1 LQIVDWRLAI
11 VDWKLWCRILQIRK
25 LHAEISRGYNTVM
38 RQLIGVGA
46 CFIAAL
52 VLTGVV
58 SAQYAGWT
66 VPPTAKDEKSPLKPS
81 ADLVKRGRAVFT
93 ANCQKCHG
101 PEAKGDGPDSD
112 PRSPAADLTDEFR
125 YDLNPE
131 GVLYHKIFDGHPPE
145 MPAFKSQLSRDQIWQ
160 VVEYLKSI
168 RKKQ

>member
-1 LQIVDWRLAI
+1 MKNPIAL
-11 VDWKLWCRILQIRK
+11 
-25 LHAEISRGYNTVM
+25 
-38 RQLIGVGA
+38 GA
-46 CFIAAL
+46 CFLAAL
-52 VLTGVV
+52 LFTGIA

-81 ADLVKRGRAVFT
+81 PDNAKRGRAVFT

-125 YDLNPE
+125 YELNPE
-131 GVLYHKIFDGHPPE
+131 GVLYHKVLDGHPPQ
-145 MPAFKSQLSRDQIWQ
+145 MPAFKSTLSQTQIWQ
-160 VVEYLKSI
+160 VVEYVKSI